1 MNTMTDSVPS
11 NDVPMLGKGVY
22 NAHSQLQREAMLKV
36 LPMLEKSTLELKLS
50 CQSHSTERPL
60 TIVEYGAAQ
69 GSNS

>member
-1 MNTMTDSVPS
+1 MTESAPS

-22 NAHSQLQREAMLKV
+22 SSQSQLQREAMLKV
-36 LPMLEKSTLELKLS
+36 LPMLEKSAQELS
-50 CQSHSTERPL
+50 SRPTSTERPL